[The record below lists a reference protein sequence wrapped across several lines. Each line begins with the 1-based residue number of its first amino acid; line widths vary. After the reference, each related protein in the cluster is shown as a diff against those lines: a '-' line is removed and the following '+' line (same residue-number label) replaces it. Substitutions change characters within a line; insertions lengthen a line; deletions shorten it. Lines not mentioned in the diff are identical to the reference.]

1 MIIPRKCFLYAYEL
15 QKLEI
20 AVKLLTYLPVP
31 KHMFICY
38 AIKFYLQVRSICRS
52 YHPF

>member
-31 KHMFICY
+31 KHV
-38 AIKFYLQVRSICRS
+38 YLLCHKILFTS
-52 YHPF
+52 